1 MKLINNS
8 RGSVGL
14 LAIMAMLFLGII
26 GGAYTTLSTSNVTTA
41 ARTRDDVAAQY
52 LAEAGAQ
59 WAIAQLTA
67 NINFATPDSGYTSP
81 VKNAGTPT
89 AGTYMVTV
97 IQNGSAITI
106 TSVGRVNNAVSRTV
120 LLQAQHGSS
129 GNPSGL
135 TDKDL
140 APLKYAIFSQKAMTL
155 NHGKVMTNDVD
166 KATGRKLA
174 DIRTNNTLNIYS
186 SSPQV
191 QVQGDAYCN
200 TLGAGLND
208 PWWSTKSAVDD
219 GINDGEDIHINSDN
233 IILDI
238 SKFMISMPSESFQK
252 TGTNLKDTWKNGAHG
267 GSGEWSNDTYTL
279 ASGSYYY
286 DNDYGMYNHSYSI
299 PAGQSVVLYID
310 GNFQTG
316 KPIAGDDITIYA
328 AGDITFNG
336 GTIIGSANAKVK
348 IYAKGAI
355 TLSNAEI
362 NGTDIILSANN
373 GSLTLNSSRI
383 TAANAAEAKIQLYAN
398 GAVALNSNSS
408 ITGGNVTVLANKGN
422 MNFNGGTINSTL
434 EKSVTKIY
442 VRGDAA
448 LNDVSLIAGKGA
460 GMLVATGSIGLNGGN
475 APQTLFICDG
485 DIAGNSSTVGGVYA
499 NGVFNMNGL
508 TVQYSSNALSGLG
521 LTGDSTSSPLE
532 IMSWTNTT
540 N

>member
-1 MKLINNS
+1 MMNLINNS

-26 GGAYTTLSTSNVTTA
+26 GGAYATLSTSNVTTA
-41 ARTRDDVAAQY
+41 ARTRDDIAAQY

-67 NINFATPDSGYTSP
+67 NINYATAGYTSP
-81 VKNAGTPT
+81 IKNAGTPT
-89 AGTYMVTV
+89 AGTYTVTV
-97 IQNGSAITI
+97 VQNGSAITI

-140 APLKYAIFSQKAMTL
+140 APLKYAVFSKKTMTL
-155 NHGKVMTNDVD
+155 NHGKVITNDVD
-166 KATGRKLA
+166 KSTGRKLA
-174 DIRTNNTLNIYS
+174 DIRTNNILNIYS

-238 SKFMISMPSESFQK
+238 NKFMLSMPSESFQK
-252 TGTNLKDTWKNGAHG
+252 TGTNLIDTWKNGANG

-286 DNDYGMYNHSYSI
+286 NGSYGMYNHSYSI

-310 GNFQTG
+310 GSFQTG
-316 KPIAGDDITIYA
+316 KPIIGDDITIYSK
-328 AGDITFNG
+328 GDVTLNG
-336 GTIIGSANAKVK
+336 GAIIGSSTAKIK
-348 IYAKGAI
+348 IYAEGTI
-355 TLSNAEI
+355 TLNNAEI
-362 NGTDIILSANN
+362 NGTDVTLSANN
-373 GSLTLNSSRI
+373 GNITLNSGKI
-383 TAANAAEAKIQLYAN
+383 MTAANAADAKIQLYAN
-398 GAVALNSNSS
+398 GTVALNSNSS

-499 NGVFNMNGL
+499 NGIFNMNGL
-508 TVQYSSNALSGLG
+508 TVQYSSNALSSLG
-521 LTGDSTSSPLE
+521 LTADSASSPLV
-532 IMSWTNTT
+532 IQSWTNKK
-540 N
+540 